1 VCPQEHV
8 CPQAPGGAAGPGEYN
23 RRPMTGTSAPTRA
36 EAAGASTRRLRV
48 LSGMQAT
55 GNGRMHLGHYLGA
68 LRNWVRLQDD
78 FDCIFFVADYH
89 SLTTVTDP
97 ATIRPAIADMVLDW
111 LAVGLDPERSTIF
124 LQSDLP
130 EVAELHLLLSMT
142 TPLGWLER
150 VPSYKEKAAQF
161 PDNVNYG
168 LLGYPVLQA
177 ADILLPRAD
186 RVPVGEDQ
194 APHIELTREIARR
207 FNARYGQVFPEP
219 QGLFTETP
227 RVVGTDGINKMSKS
241 RGNIIEILDGP
252 EEIRRAVKSMVT
264 DIERPLRSDPGHPE
278 RCNVCGLHRFFSPER
293 WEEIW
298 EGERTA
304 RTGCVDVKGLL
315 AEAIARHFAPM
326 RERRAELE
334 ARPGLVWEVLAEG
347 GRRARERARET
358 LTMAREACGLDPR
371 R

>member
-1 VCPQEHV
+1 
-8 CPQAPGGAAGPGEYN
+8 
-23 RRPMTGTSAPTRA
+23 MTGSGTLAHT
-36 EAAGASTRRLRV
+36 ETAARRLRI

-55 GNGRMHLGHYLGA
+55 GSGRMHIGHYLGA
-68 LRNWVRLQDD
+68 LRNWVLLQDSY
-78 FDCIFFVADYH
+78 DCMFFVADYH
-89 SLTTVTDP
+89 SLTTVTEP
-97 ATIRPAIADMVLDW
+97 ATIRPAIVAMVLDW
-111 LAVGLDPERSTIF
+111 LAAGLDPERSLIF
-124 LQSDLP
+124 LQSSIP

-161 PDNVNYG
+161 PENINYG

-207 FNARYGQVFPEP
+207 FNTRYGNVFPEP

-227 RVVGTDGINKMSKS
+227 RILGTDGTTKMSKS
-241 RGNIIEILDGP
+241 RGNTIGMLDAP
-252 EEIRRAVKSMVT
+252 EEIRRTVMTMVT
-264 DIERPLRSDPGHPE
+264 DVERPRRSDPGHPE
-278 RCNVCGLHRFFSPER
+278 RCNVCGLHRVFSPDR
-293 WEEIW
+293 WPEIW

-315 AEAIARHFAPM
+315 ADSIATHFAAM
-326 RERRAELE
+326 RERRAALE
-334 ARPGLVWEVLAEG
+334 ARPEVVDEVLAEG
-347 GRRARERARET
+347 ARRARALARET
-358 LTMAREACGLDPR
+358 LGLAREACGLGPPTD
-371 R
+371 